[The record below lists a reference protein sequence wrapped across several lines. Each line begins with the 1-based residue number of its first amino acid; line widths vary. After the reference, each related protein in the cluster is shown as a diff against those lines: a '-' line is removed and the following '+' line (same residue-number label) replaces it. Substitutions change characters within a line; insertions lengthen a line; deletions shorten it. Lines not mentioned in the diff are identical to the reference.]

1 MINGNVNEFVDG
13 LYYGDERWFMFRGVK
28 YFIQGWVKN
37 EEFTLEL
44 EQMEP
49 EPKQNSPLWTKT
61 CSYDRKQ
68 EIVKDFLSAHIW
80 DGKTF
85 WQAEQEMEWVDD

>member
-13 LYYGDERWFMFRGVK
+13 LYYGDERWFMFRGIK

-49 EPKQNSPLWTKT
+49 YLYQDSPLWTKT
-61 CSYDRKQ
+61 CSCDQKQ
-68 EIVKDFLSAHIW
+68 EAVESFLKAPLF

-85 WQAEQEMEWVDD
+85 WEAEQEMEWVDD

>member
-1 MINGNVNEFVDG
+1 MINGNANEFVDG
-13 LYYGDERWFMFRGVK
+13 LYYGDERWFMFGGVK

-49 EPKQNSPLWTKT
+49 EPKQNRPLWTKT
-61 CSYDRKQ
+61 CSWDRKQ
-68 EIVKDFLSAHIW
+68 EIVESFLKAPVF

-85 WQAEQEMEWVDD
+85 WQAEQEIEWVDW